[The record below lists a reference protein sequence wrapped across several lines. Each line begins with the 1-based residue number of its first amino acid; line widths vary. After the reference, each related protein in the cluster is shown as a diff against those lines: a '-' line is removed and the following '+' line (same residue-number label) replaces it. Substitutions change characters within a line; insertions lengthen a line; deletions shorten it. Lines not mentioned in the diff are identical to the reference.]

1 METNINKIKAGSTVM
16 VFLIVIAVIGL
27 IAMSGCIGGGG
38 DQQKQPAGAEKPAGG
53 EQPAQQPAEENK
65 PAAEE
70 TKPASEETKTGETV
84 VDKAK
89 KSLSDIFNLGKPQG
103 YTVSYDM
110 TGKDVSTASKM
121 TLYFAGEKKIR
132 LDTASNYMG
141 ESFESSIFL
150 IGSESYMCTKTQG
163 EWACFKFT
171 SESGLTNFENVSKDV
186 EKDLE
191 KPVYDGTQNI
201 AGVTAECYKLEVNGT
216 TNRFCVHPQ
225 KYLMLLTETYMGGK
239 LEYRMIATS
248 VDLSMPKDSVF
259 ILPAEPKDIS
269 SMMGGNTPPSGAGG
283 DYAGGKADPCDS
295 CNQLPE
301 EERTQCLEALGC
313 P

>member
-1 METNINKIKAGSTVM
+1 MKTNINKINVGSTVM
-16 VFLIVIAVIGL
+16 VFLIVITVIGL

-38 DQQKQPAGAEKPAGG
+38 GDQQKQPSGAEKPAGG
-53 EQPAQQPAEENK
+53 EQPAQLPAEENK
-65 PAAEE
+65 PAAKE

-110 TGKDVSTASKM
+110 TGKDGSTASKM

-132 LDTASNYMG
+132 MDTMSNYMG
-141 ESFESSIFL
+141 ESFEGSIFL
-150 IGSESYMCTKTQG
+150 IESKSYLCTKTQG
-163 EWACFKFT
+163 EWVCFT
-171 SESGLTNFENVSKDV
+171 SESGLTNFENVSKAV
-186 EKDLE
+186 EKDLK

-201 AGVTAECYKLEVNGT
+201 AGVTAECYKLEVNGK
-216 TNRFCVHPQ
+216 TNRFCVHTQ
-225 KYLMLLTETYMGGK
+225 KYLMLLTETYAGGK

-248 VDLSMPKDSVF
+248 VDLSMPKESVF
-259 ILPAEPKDIS
+259 ILPAEPQDIS
-269 SMMGGNTPPSGAGG
+269 SMMGGSTPPSGEGGNHDGAGADLCASCDQLSG
-283 DYAGGKADPCDS
+283 DEK
-295 CNQLPE
+295 
-301 EERTQCLEALGC
+301 TQCREAMGC